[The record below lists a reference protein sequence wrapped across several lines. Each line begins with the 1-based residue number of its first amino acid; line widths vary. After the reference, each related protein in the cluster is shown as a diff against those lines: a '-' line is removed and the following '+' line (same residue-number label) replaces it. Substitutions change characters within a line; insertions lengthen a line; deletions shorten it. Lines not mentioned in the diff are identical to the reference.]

1 MPAWVVHLSARI
13 LVESTRLV
21 DVLPWLAHRVAT
33 PPLWMSAAY
42 YAALVGVV
50 LRAGWIR
57 WMAAACAV
65 LLATGIVVGVPGV
78 VGGRIDS
85 RSLGLTLFDVGQGE
99 SLWIRWPNGRSMLID
114 TGGAPFGRGN
124 FDIGD
129 RVLTPALWALGARRV
144 DTVLVTHGDPDHIGG
159 APAVVRTFRPQD
171 VFTGILV
178 PSNALLHTLDGVAER
193 TGARRRQL
201 VAGDTWAEGEAT
213 IRVLHPPMEDWERPR
228 VRNDDSVVLLVR
240 YRAVE
245 ILLTGDVGADVERDL
260 VASGALT
267 PPAPGV
273 RRVLKVAHHGSRTS
287 TSAQLLAVWQPSV
300 ALISCGRGNR
310 FGHPVPE
317 VIERLA
323 ETGAVVYRMDTG
335 GAITL
340 TTDGEAIRVQDTV
353 SGMREVRAP

>member
-1 MPAWVVHLSARI
+1 MCSSDL
-13 LVESTRLV
+13 
-21 DVLPWLAHRVAT
+21 
-33 PPLWMSAAY
+33 
-42 YAALVGVV
+42 
-50 LRAGWIR
+50 
-57 WMAAACAV
+57 
-65 LLATGIVVGVPGV
+65 
-78 VGGRIDS
+78 
-85 RSLGLTLFDVGQGE
+85 
-99 SLWIRWPNGRSMLID
+99 
-114 TGGAPFGRGN
+114 
-124 FDIGD
+124 
-129 RVLTPALWALGARRV
+129 
-144 DTVLVTHGDPDHIGG
+144 
-159 APAVVRTFRPQD
+159 
-171 VFTGILV
+171 
-178 PSNALLHTLDGVAER
+178 
-193 TGARRRQL
+193 
-201 VAGDTWAEGEAT
+201 
-213 IRVLHPPMEDWERPR
+213 R

-267 PPAPGV
+267 RPAPGV

-287 TSAQLLAVWQPSV
+287 TSAQLLAAWQPSV

-323 ETGAVVYRMDTG
+323 ETGAVVYRTDTG